1 MVRCPGRIIESAPG
15 DGECEHGTACLA
27 ADLRDDYEAYLDAHD
42 EIVARWAARSGK
54 PPPVFTR
61 RSARDETNAK
71 QDRVRLASALA
82 GHLRIWHEAVAT
94 QRDRLVAADPGST
107 TLRQSDA
114 FLFLLALRNLARA
127 VDAVARRLGGRRA
140 AEAFI
145 EFTTLVPRWKDVR
158 DVIERFDAYE
168 AAEGNLENA
177 PMEPMERGMA
187 SAGAVYVV
195 TLADGIELDV
205 GAAAIAAAELMPAAI
220 ADIDDIVRD

>member
-1 MVRCPGRIIESAPG
+1 MASCPGRIIESAPG

-27 ADLRDDYEAYLDAHD
+27 ADLRNDYEAYLDAHD
-42 EIVARWAARSGK
+42 EIVARWAARRGK

-61 RSARDETNAK
+61 RSARDEMNAK

-145 EFTTLVPRWKDVR
+145 EFTTRVPRWKDIR
-158 DVIERFDAYE
+158 DVIEHFDAYE
-168 AAEGNLENA
+168 AAEGNLPTA
-177 PMEPMERGMA
+177 ATGSVERRTTSG
-187 SAGAVYVV
+187 GVLCIV
-195 TLADGIELDV
+195 TLADGIELEV
-205 GAAAIAAAELMPAAI
+205 GAAAMAAAELMPAAM
-220 ADIDDIVRD
+220 ADIDDVLRD

>member
-1 MVRCPGRIIESAPG
+1 MASCPGRIIESAPG

-42 EIVARWAARSGK
+42 EIVARWAARRGK

-71 QDRVRLASALA
+71 QDRARLASALV

-94 QRDRLVAADPGST
+94 QRDRLVAPDPGST

-145 EFTTLVPRWKDVR
+145 EFTTRVPRWKDIR
-158 DVIERFDAYE
+158 DLIEHFDAYE
-168 AAEGNLENA
+168 AAEGNLPTA
-177 PMEPMERGMA
+177 ATGSVERRTTSG
-187 SAGAVYVV
+187 VCIV
-195 TLADGIELDV
+195 TLADGIELEV
-205 GAAAIAAAELMPAAI
+205 GAAAMAAAELMPAAM
-220 ADIDDIVRD
+220 ADIDDVLRD